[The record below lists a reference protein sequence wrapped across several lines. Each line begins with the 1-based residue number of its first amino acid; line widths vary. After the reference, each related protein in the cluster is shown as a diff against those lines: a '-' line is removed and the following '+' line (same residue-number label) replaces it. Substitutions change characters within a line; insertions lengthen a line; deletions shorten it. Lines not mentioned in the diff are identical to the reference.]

1 MKKLINLLGFA
12 LVMGIVAFVALIA
25 YREDFA
31 IASVVDALTAYG
43 FSVLSPLLD
52 FSNFSLTFGLQL
64 VGVGFYVIATLI
76 LCGLFLSKL
85 KIIRAFISLL
95 GLGFTLMVILLL
107 LNGYHPEATS
117 LANLGPESEFLPIL
131 LTPIQQPNPG
141 LYASAYAGAIV
152 GITLIT
158 MLFHILVII
167 DTFRHPFEKKPG
179 KAVLVAKEETIIA
192 EALSKFVV
200 PNQVNLPIEG
210 NAGNKSGE
218 SKVQLTS
225 QSLMENT
232 PIVVLPSSPA
242 LPEKQDVHK
251 ARQSVNQIKERI
263 RSLIRLQL
271 LQAKQQAMG
280 VATQPTPTVSPTT
293 PVPNE
298 SPTPPIKESPS
309 LQAELPKEDL
319 QQQLNQMV
327 ANELSQLEP
336 KMKDQLATL
345 INEELI
351 KYDSLNREVLESLV
365 AEKIETNLSQ
375 ALEQIKIELQE
386 TIKSLVAENNQA
398 TTAPVQPVE
407 ARPSAP
413 SLDAQTIETIIAQS
427 PLAQRVQAL
436 EAKPE
441 IKPVTAE
448 GIINETQVKQL
459 LEDPFRRIETLQQNI
474 EQLTAQLNEL
484 KQHVSQPETQTQT
497 QQSLIALHQELQTTK
512 ETLTQFQ
519 AESLAKTNALQEKLV
534 QPIKVQTATEMVDV
548 KVDED
553 RIVNIMKKYQ
563 TTLQPEASLSV
574 IQSLVANEVKKAVVP
589 ASSGL
594 SEAEVKKL
602 IADAVAGLPQP
613 EKVELPKVLNEED
626 VSKIVETKLPKVLNE
641 EDIRKI
647 VEAKLPKAEPGIT
660 EAVVLGLV
668 ANEVKKAV
676 VPASSGLSEAEVKKL
691 IADAVAGLPQA
702 IPSRS
707 DPNPPLPFVGLN
719 AVTIPVIRK
728 KQARAPENEKRAEQF
743 KSVLPPETG
752 LTRTG
757 KKKIIRIPFQE
768 RMATAD
774 TVILNHYDEL
784 KNYLLSYQ
792 VKSRVSNAGDMF
804 RLHKEEYAKMTI
816 AGKGLKLYMALNP
829 EDYKDSPIPVDD
841 ASDKKM
847 YRDIPLVF
855 KVKSELSLKR
865 AKKLID
871 DLMAKKGLKQQ
882 EIPFLPWSKAFK
894 R

>member
-210 NAGNKSGE
+210 NAVNKSGE
-218 SKVQLTS
+218 SKVQMTS

-242 LPEKQDVHK
+242 LPEKQDVLK

-280 VATQPTPTVSPTT
+280 VATQPTPTVTPTT

-298 SPTPPIKESPS
+298 SPTPPMKESPTS
-309 LQAELPKEDL
+309 QGELPKEDL

-386 TIKSLVAENNQA
+386 TIK
-398 TTAPVQPVE
+398 
-407 ARPSAP
+407 
-413 SLDAQTIETIIAQS
+413 
-427 PLAQRVQAL
+427 
-436 EAKPE
+436 
-441 IKPVTAE
+441 
-448 GIINETQVKQL
+448 
-459 LEDPFRRIETLQQNI
+459 
-474 EQLTAQLNEL
+474 
-484 KQHVSQPETQTQT
+484 
-497 QQSLIALHQELQTTK
+497 
-512 ETLTQFQ
+512 
-519 AESLAKTNALQEKLV
+519 
-534 QPIKVQTATEMVDV
+534 
-548 KVDED
+548 
-553 RIVNIMKKYQ
+553 
-563 TTLQPEASLSV
+563 
-574 IQSLVANEVKKAVVP
+574 
-589 ASSGL
+589 
-594 SEAEVKKL
+594 
-602 IADAVAGLPQP
+602 
-613 EKVELPKVLNEED
+613 
-626 VSKIVETKLPKVLNE
+626 
-641 EDIRKI
+641 
-647 VEAKLPKAEPGIT
+647 
-660 EAVVLGLV
+660 
-668 ANEVKKAV
+668 
-676 VPASSGLSEAEVKKL
+676 
-691 IADAVAGLPQA
+691 
-702 IPSRS
+702 
-707 DPNPPLPFVGLN
+707 
-719 AVTIPVIRK
+719 
-728 KQARAPENEKRAEQF
+728 
-743 KSVLPPETG
+743 
-752 LTRTG
+752 
-757 KKKIIRIPFQE
+757 
-768 RMATAD
+768 
-774 TVILNHYDEL
+774 
-784 KNYLLSYQ
+784 
-792 VKSRVSNAGDMF
+792 
-804 RLHKEEYAKMTI
+804 
-816 AGKGLKLYMALNP
+816 
-829 EDYKDSPIPVDD
+829 
-841 ASDKKM
+841 
-847 YRDIPLVF
+847 
-855 KVKSELSLKR
+855 
-865 AKKLID
+865 
-871 DLMAKKGLKQQ
+871 
-882 EIPFLPWSKAFK
+882 
-894 R
+894 